1 MKDLDLTSL
10 RYFVAAC
17 EWGNI
22 ARAAEH
28 EHIVPSA
35 ISKRLAQLEADLGV
49 ALLQRQ
55 RRGVAPTPAGELLL
69 EQGRALLMDASR
81 VAQDVSSLGTGVRG
95 QVRLLATVS
104 AIAEALPDDV
114 AAFLQRPE
122 HQHISVDIEECLS
135 STIVRR
141 LKDGSATLGVL
152 WNASAG
158 EGLPQVPY
166 RRDHLAVVVHAEH
179 PLAGSKR
186 CWFADTLAYEHVGLQ
201 SSTAVNSML
210 LRAAAMAGRPL
221 HYRTQVSNFEA
232 TLRVVRARLGISII
246 PVEIASAYAGV
257 FGLKVIPL
265 RDDWASR
272 RFAICLRDRGSLPK
286 AAAMLVDFLAAAAR
300 GE

>member
-22 ARAAEH
+22 ARAAEQ
-28 EHIVPSA
+28 EHIVASA

-69 EQGRALLMDASR
+69 ERGRALLADAGRRS
-81 VAQDVSSLGTGVRG
+81 QEVSSFGTGVRG

-122 HQHISVDIEECLS
+122 HQHISVDIEEGLS
-135 STIVRR
+135 TTIVRR
-141 LKDGSATLGVL
+141 LKEGSATLGVL

-158 EGLPQVPY
+158 EGLQQVRY
-166 RRDHLAVVVHAEH
+166 RRDHLAVVVHGEH
-179 PLAGSKR
+179 PLARLRR
-186 CWFADTLAYEHVGLQ
+186 CWFADTLDFEHVGLQ

-221 HYRTQVSNFEA
+221 NYRTQVSNFEA

-246 PVEIASAYAGV
+246 PVEIATAYAGV
-257 FGLKVIPL
+257 FGLKLIAL
-265 RDDWASR
+265 RDDWAR
-272 RFAICLRDRGSLPK
+272 RQFAICFRDREALPK

-300 GE
+300 AE